1 MKRITGLITA
11 PFTGFK
17 DDGGVDLQAVEKQ
30 QRFYKDNGISG
41 VFVCGTTG
49 EGSSLTLSEKKALF
63 KEWAR
68 YRDDDF
74 ATIGFLGGTSVP
86 ECRELMTFAK
96 ECGLDAVAMTAPYYQ
111 KAANVRELALTL
123 AEVASAEP
131 DMPFFYYHIPSLTH
145 VCPTMFSLL
154 KEVDG
159 LIPNF
164 SGIKFTFENMMDY
177 QLCHEFKDR
186 KYNIMWGRDEMMLP
200 ALSIGAET
208 FVGSTYG
215 YNAPIYLA
223 IMQAFRDGDMARA
236 AQLQYKANLII
247 TRLDKYGNGAGKA
260 FMKAAGLD
268 LGPCRRP
275 LTTMPGE
282 IYARFTEDLQGTEF
296 YNYRCTF
303 NGSKNN
309 TK

>member
-1 MKRITGLITA
+1 MKRIKGLIAA

-17 DDGGVDLQAVEKQ
+17 EDGSVNLSAVERQ

-41 VFVCGTTG
+41 VFACGTTG
-49 EGSSLTLSEKKALF
+49 EGSSLTLDEKKALF

-68 YRDDDF
+68 FREDGFDV
-74 ATIGFLGGTSVP
+74 IGFLGGTSVP
-86 ECRELMTFAK
+86 ECRGLMKYAK

-111 KAANVRELALTL
+111 KASSVKDLALTL

-131 DMPFFYYHIPSLTH
+131 DMPFFYYNIPCLTH
-145 VCPTMFSLL
+145 VCPPMISLL

-164 SGIKFTFENMMDY
+164 AGIKYTFENMMDF
-177 QLCHEFKDR
+177 QLCLEFKDR

-200 ALSIGAET
+200 ALSIGADT
-208 FVGSTYG
+208 FIGSTYG

-223 IMQAFRDGDMARA
+223 IMKAFKEGRISDA
-236 AQLQYKANLII
+236 AGLQYKANIII
-247 TRLDKYGNGAGKA
+247 TFLEKYGNGCGKA

-275 LTTMPGE
+275 LATLSPE
-282 IYARFTEDLQGTEF
+282 AYSSLLEDLKDTEF
-296 YNYRCTF
+296 DNYKCIF
-303 NGSKNN
+303 K
-309 TK
+309 

>member
-1 MKRITGLITA
+1 MKRIKGLIAA

-17 DDGGVDLQAVEKQ
+17 EDGSVNLSAVERQ

-41 VFVCGTTG
+41 VFACGTTG
-49 EGSSLTLSEKKALF
+49 EGSSLTLDEKKALF

-68 YRDDDF
+68 FREDGF
-74 ATIGFLGGTSVP
+74 AVIGFLGGTSVP
-86 ECRELMTFAK
+86 ECRGLMKYAK

-111 KAANVRELALTL
+111 KASSVKDLALTL

-131 DMPFFYYHIPSLTH
+131 DMPFFYYNIPCLTH
-145 VCPTMFSLL
+145 VCPPMISLL

-164 SGIKFTFENMMDY
+164 AGIKYTFENM
-177 QLCHEFKDR
+177 
-186 KYNIMWGRDEMMLP
+186 IMWGRDEMMLP
-200 ALSIGAET
+200 ALSIGADT
-208 FVGSTYG
+208 FIGSTYG

-223 IMQAFRDGDMARA
+223 IMKAFKEGRISDA
-236 AQLQYKANLII
+236 AGLQYKANIII
-247 TRLDKYGNGAGKA
+247 TFLEKYGNGCGKA

-275 LTTMPGE
+275 LATLSPE
-282 IYARFTEDLQGTEF
+282 AYSSLLEDLKDTEF
-296 YNYRCTF
+296 DNYKCIF
-303 NGSKNN
+303 K
-309 TK
+309 

>member
-1 MKRITGLITA
+1 MKRIKGLIAA

-17 DDGGVDLQAVEKQ
+17 EDGSVNLSAVERQ

-41 VFVCGTTG
+41 VFACGTTG
-49 EGSSLTLSEKKALF
+49 EGSSLTLDEKKALF

-68 YRDDDF
+68 FREDGF
-74 ATIGFLGGTSVP
+74 AVIGFLGGTSVP
-86 ECRELMTFAK
+86 ECRGLMKYAK

-111 KAANVRELALTL
+111 KASSVKDLALTL

-131 DMPFFYYHIPSLTH
+131 DMPFFYYNIPCLTH
-145 VCPTMFSLL
+145 VCPPMISLL

-164 SGIKFTFENMMDY
+164 AGIKYTFENMMDF
-177 QLCHEFKDR
+177 QLCLEFKDR

-200 ALSIGAET
+200 ALSIGADT
-208 FVGSTYG
+208 FIGSTYG

-223 IMQAFRDGDMARA
+223 IMKAFKEGRISDA
-236 AQLQYKANLII
+236 AGLQYKANIII
-247 TRLDKYGNGAGKA
+247 TFLEKYGNGCGKA

-275 LTTMPGE
+275 LAALSPE
-282 IYARFTEDLQGTEF
+282 AYSSLLEDLKDTEF
-296 YNYRCTF
+296 DNYKCIF
-303 NGSKNN
+303 K
-309 TK
+309 

>member
-1 MKRITGLITA
+1 MKRIKGLIAA

-17 DDGGVDLQAVEKQ
+17 EDGSVNLSAVERQ

-41 VFVCGTTG
+41 VFACGTTG
-49 EGSSLTLSEKKALF
+49 EGSSLTLDEKKALF

-68 YRDDDF
+68 FREDDF
-74 ATIGFLGGTSVP
+74 AVIGFLGGTSVP
-86 ECRELMTFAK
+86 ECRGLMKYAK

-111 KAANVRELALTL
+111 KASSVKDLALTL

-131 DMPFFYYHIPSLTH
+131 DMPFFYYNIPCLTH
-145 VCPTMFSLL
+145 VCPPMISLL

-164 SGIKFTFENMMDY
+164 AGIKYTFENMMDF
-177 QLCHEFKDR
+177 QLCLEFKDR

-200 ALSIGAET
+200 ALSIGADT
-208 FVGSTYG
+208 FIGSTYG

-223 IMQAFRDGDMARA
+223 IMKAFKEGRISDA
-236 AQLQYKANLII
+236 AGLQYKANIII
-247 TRLDKYGNGAGKA
+247 TFLEKYGNGCGKA

-275 LTTMPGE
+275 LATLSPE
-282 IYARFTEDLQGTEF
+282 AYSSLLEDLKDTEF
-296 YNYRCTF
+296 DNYKCIF
-303 NGSKNN
+303 K
-309 TK
+309 

>member
-1 MKRITGLITA
+1 MKRIKGLIAA

-17 DDGGVDLQAVEKQ
+17 EDGAVDLSAVERQ

-41 VFVCGTTG
+41 VFACGTTG
-49 EGSSLTLSEKKALF
+49 EGSALTTEEKKTLF
-63 KEWAR
+63 KEWAK
-68 YRDDDF
+68 YREEGF
-74 ATIGFLGGTSVP
+74 AVIGFLGGTSVP
-86 ECRELMTFAK
+86 ECRNLMKYAK

-111 KAANVRELALTL
+111 KAANVKELAMTL

-131 DMPFFYYHIPSLTH
+131 DMPFFYYNIPCLTH
-145 VCPTMFSLL
+145 VCPPMISLL

-164 SGIKFTFENMMDY
+164 AGIKFTFENMMDY
-177 QLCHEFKDR
+177 QLCLEFKDR

-200 ALSIGAET
+200 ALSIGADT
-208 FVGSTYG
+208 FIGSTYG

-223 IMQAFRDGDMARA
+223 IMKAYKEGRMAEA
-236 AQLQYKANLII
+236 AKLQYKANIII
-247 TRLDKYGNGAGKA
+247 TFLEKYGNGCGKA

-275 LTTMPGE
+275 LTTLPE
-282 IYARFTEDLQGTEF
+282 ESYAALLEDLKDTEF
-296 YNYRCTF
+296 DNYKCIF
-303 NGSKNN
+303 KQ
-309 TK
+309 K